1 MTDLKHGVPEVATV
15 SSGSVEAG
23 VWGGGVSCGLA
34 LIPVVAAEAEAAK
47 AIAKA
52 AGGEEVGP
60 GEVAGS
66 PDSVGTRCERHPH
79 FHLHLP
85 LLLSPRTL
93 PYGSGKFVSVRQR
106 PPGELSTAW
115 HRPRDRPSS
124 RRGVSAAQT
133 GVAPPSVIIRRNY
146 IQWALSEARR
156 SETRGESFLSLPLRE
171 RATS

>member
-1 MTDLKHGVPEVATV
+1 MRRGKCVVIDVRAEDGEGRAEGASAKARGKREAQEHRAGNSDDRRLRQGAPEVATV

-66 PDSVGTRCERHPH
+66 PDFVGTRCERHPH
-79 FHLHLP
+79 SHLHLP

-93 PYGSGKFVSVRQR
+93 PYGSRKFVSVRQR
-106 PPGELSTAW
+106 PPGELSTA
-115 HRPRDRPSS
+115 
-124 RRGVSAAQT
+124 
-133 GVAPPSVIIRRNY
+133 
-146 IQWALSEARR
+146 
-156 SETRGESFLSLPLRE
+156 
-171 RATS
+171 